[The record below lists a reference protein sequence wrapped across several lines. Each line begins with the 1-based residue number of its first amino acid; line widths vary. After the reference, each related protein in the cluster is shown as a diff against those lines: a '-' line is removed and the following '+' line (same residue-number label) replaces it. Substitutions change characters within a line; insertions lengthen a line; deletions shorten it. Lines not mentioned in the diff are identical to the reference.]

1 VYAKY
6 AIQKNMGV
14 RLNYIFDRWKSDDF
28 TWTNWVYTDGTRIL
42 ENGTQKVHFFG
53 VTGYYQFQ

>member
-1 VYAKY
+1 
-6 AIQKNMGV
+6 
-14 RLNYIFDRWKSDDF
+14 LNYIFDRWKSDDF